1 MGITCSCKT
10 KVKAAPKLYNQIITY
25 IFEQEYG
32 ELEGNSKAQKALA
45 EVKKALAEMISK
57 NSKK

>member
-10 KVKAAPKLYNQIITY
+10 KVKAALKLYNQIITY

-32 ELEGNSKAQKALA
+32 ELEGNSKAQKALVEA
-45 EVKKALAEMISK
+45 KKALAEMISK

>member
-1 MGITCSCKT
+1 MGINHSCKT
-10 KVKAAPKLYNQIITY
+10 KARAVLKLYNQIITY

-32 ELEGNSKAQKALA
+32 ELEGNSKAQKALVEA
-45 EVKKALAEMISK
+45 KKALAEMISK

>member
-1 MGITCSCKT
+1 M
-10 KVKAAPKLYNQIITY
+10 TY

-32 ELEGNSKAQKALA
+32 ELEGNSKAQKALVEA
-45 EVKKALAEMISK
+45 KKALAEMISK

>member
-1 MGITCSCKT
+1 MGITHSCKT
-10 KVKAAPKLYNQIITY
+10 KAKAALKLYNQITIY

-32 ELEGNSKAQKALA
+32 ELEGNSKAQKALVEA
-45 EVKKALAEMISK
+45 KKALAEMISK

>member
-1 MGITCSCKT
+1 MGINHSCKT
-10 KVKAAPKLYNQIITY
+10 KAKAALKLYNQITTY

-32 ELEGNSKAQKALA
+32 ELEENSKAQKALVEA
-45 EVKKALAEMISK
+45 KKALAEMISK

>member
-10 KVKAAPKLYNQIITY
+10 KEKAALKLYNKITTY
-25 IFEQEYG
+25 IFDQAYG
-32 ELEGNSKAQKALA
+32 ELEGNSKAQKALIEA
-45 EVKKALAEMISK
+45 KKALAEMISK